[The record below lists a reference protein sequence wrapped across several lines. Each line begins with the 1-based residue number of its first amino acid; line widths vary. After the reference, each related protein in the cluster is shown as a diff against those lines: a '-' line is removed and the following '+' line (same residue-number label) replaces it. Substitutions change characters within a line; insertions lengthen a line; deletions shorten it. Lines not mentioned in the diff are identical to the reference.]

1 MPAALVSLLSE
12 QVVAA
17 TLFCKAVGQS
27 GDHLYVIT
35 TNRMQAENKLHSF
48 LTSLNAC
55 GLQFNVH
62 KIILQTEEDLGLV
75 TLELGAIC
83 WDEYSEILV
92 DITLGTKI
100 MSIGVYS
107 FFSTYQRT
115 HTTTIKL
122 YYQPR
127 GGNQLVDVCNHDEM
141 KIALG
146 TISLHNYLQAYG
158 VRLRSQERNLVNTC
172 QNTKSL
178 FSDAVKNPCKS
189 AKVTR
194 LFQELRNARHPVLHG
209 DRTIAVDTESL
220 KDIILGDGARWGDRY
235 GESDV
240 ELMQEICQNVGFP
253 PEALTKKH
261 IAYLSGGWFEEWIY
275 IKTIEIVPQL
285 GKEQIGL
292 GVIIETG
299 EQVTNELDVAL
310 VGTHNSFVCIECKTS
325 LDAGPQHGD
334 ILNETIYKQAALR
347 KNFGLN
353 AVSVLATLNTIP
365 PNTPKA
371 KRAADFGIKILDLP
385 VLCDETNFRNA
396 ITIIANR

>member
-1 MPAALVSLLSE
+1 MLTALVSLLSE

-17 TLFCKAVGQS
+17 TLFCKAVGQN

-35 TNRMQAENKLHSF
+35 TNRMQTEKKLDSF

-62 KIILQTEEDLGLV
+62 KIILQTEEDLGSV
-75 TLELGAIC
+75 TRKLGEIC
-83 WDEYSEILV
+83 WDEYSRILV

-115 HTTTIKL
+115 PATTIKL

-127 GGNQLVDVCNHDEM
+127 GLNQLVDVYNHEEM

-158 VRLRSQERNLVNTC
+158 VTLRSQECNLVNTC

-178 FSDAVKNPCKS
+178 FSDAIKS
-189 AKVTR
+189 PDRWAKATR
-194 LFQELRNARHPVLHG
+194 LFQELRNAKRPVLHG
-209 DRTIAVDTESL
+209 NRSIALDTESL
-220 KDIILGDGARWGDRY
+220 EEIILGDDAHWGDRY
-235 GESDV
+235 GESDMR
-240 ELMQEICQNVGFP
+240 LMQKICQNIGFP

-275 IKTIEIVPQL
+275 VRTIEIVPQL
-285 GKEQIGL
+285 DEEQIGL

-353 AVSVLATLNTIP
+353 AVSVLAALNTIP
-365 PNTPKA
+365 PNTAKA